1 MIWRYVLS
9 WSGVYKKIEMNP
21 FIFLLHLCGFKTINI

>member
-1 MIWRYVLS
+1 MIGSYVLS

-21 FIFLLHLCGFKTINI
+21 FIFLHLCWFKTINI